1 VRILL
6 LKPQAQLATVQG
18 LQGFTCLEPL
28 ELGYLAAVVPQQHL
42 VKILDLRIE
51 RFPRLALQL
60 TLQRYRPDLVGITGY
75 SHDAAEIKRLAAQ
88 VKKKLP
94 KAMVVVG
101 GHHATVAPKDL
112 NIPVIDAIVRG
123 EGCSPFKA
131 IVEAL
136 EQTRTLQGIND
147 VLLPGTS
154 WTIDGWPQ
162 FPDPATLPIP
172 RRDLWDWRKYYC
184 VWTAEAARPW
194 QPLFPPTA
202 MVRSSWGCKMKC
214 TFCVVPHLCGGQ
226 HRPRQAQLVAEEIA
240 ALPQQHVYFGDDENF
255 IDEAYAWELA
265 EALSARNV
273 HKRYFAW
280 TRATTVNR
288 SPKLLARWREIG
300 LDTAFLGFEFID
312 DAKLRAV
319 KKGAKV
325 NLNEKALHQLR
336 FLDIAV
342 HAAFMITPD
351 YTEEDFAAL
360 TTYINN
366 LPPVQCSVTICTP
379 SPGTEDYQHMQPNI
393 WVDNPFELHDCM
405 HPLTPTQLPLKRF
418 AKLYA
423 DLVATGIQR
432 TPQRLK
438 RIPVTPP
445 DWLRAIAADFKYTRA
460 YRTLYRDYPATFK
473 NK

>member
-1 VRILL
+1 MHILL
-6 LKPQAQLATVQG
+6 LKPQARLATVQG

-28 ELGYLAAVVPQQHL
+28 ELGYLAATVAPQHT

-51 RFPRLALQL
+51 RFPKLALMQ
-60 TLQRYRPDLVGITGY
+60 TLKSYRPNLVGITGY
-75 SHDAAEIKRLAAQ
+75 SHDAAEIKRLATQ
-88 VKKKLP
+88 IKKKAP
-94 KAMVVVG
+94 AATIVVG

-112 NIPVIDAIVRG
+112 DIPVIDAIVRG
-123 EGCSPFKA
+123 EGCGPFKK

-136 EQTRTLQGIND
+136 AQKKTLQRITD

-154 WTIDGWPQ
+154 WVTDSWPQ
-162 FPDPATLPIP
+162 FPDPETLPIP

-226 HRPRQAQLVAEEIA
+226 HQPRQAQRVAEEIA
-240 ALPQQHVYFGDDENF
+240 ALPQQHIYFGDDENF

-265 EALSARNV
+265 EELSARKVN
-273 HKRYFAW
+273 KRYFAW

-288 SPKLLARWREIG
+288 SPKLLARWRDIG

-319 KKGAKV
+319 KKGGKV
-325 NLNEKALHQLR
+325 KANEKALHQLR
-336 FLDIAV
+336 SLDIAV

-351 YTEEDFAAL
+351 YTEADFAAL

-366 LPPVQCSVTICTP
+366 LPPVQCSVTVCTP

-393 WVDNPFELHDCM
+393 WVDNPFDLHDCM
-405 HPLTPTQLPLKRF
+405 HPLTPTRLPLKRF

-438 RIPVTPP
+438 RIPVTPA
-445 DWLRAIAADFKYTRA
+445 DWLRATTAHFKYTKA

-473 NK
+473 NN